1 MPAGET
7 MREERARVALGET
20 EEAWILFDDTVTGEE
35 EETGDLTEVN
45 IRKLD
50 EEGVTAKVVVK
61 EIPAANEV
69 DDVAAVE
76 AYDGVSKEAEKKT

>member
-7 MREERARVALGET
+7 VGEELARVALGES
-20 EEAWILFDDTVTGEE
+20 EEAWILLNDTVTGAE
-35 EETGDLTEVN
+35 EETSDLIGVD
-45 IRKLD
+45 IRELD

-69 DDVAAVE
+69 DDVTAVE
-76 AYDGVSKEAEKKT
+76 AYDGISKEAEKKT

>member
-7 MREERARVALGET
+7 VREELARVALGET
-20 EEAWILFDDTVTGEE
+20 EEAWILLDDTVTGEE

-45 IRKLD
+45 IRELD

-61 EIPAANEV
+61 EIPGANEV
-69 DDVAAVE
+69 DDVTAVE
-76 AYDGVSKEAEKKT
+76 AYNGVSKEAGKKT